1 MAKVRT
7 HLVDK
12 EEKYRI
18 IGEFFEIV
26 SNLKTK
32 DEVVGFFI
40 GLLSPSES
48 LMLARRIQIAEML
61 LEEKSYE
68 GIRKKLK
75 VGFQTIAKVYQWLY
89 GENETYRK
97 QIGSQLERKKRRNKK
112 SNKRFGDDSLLNKY
126 AHHRLL
132 KDLLS

>member
-1 MAKVRT
+1 MAKVKT

-12 EEKYRI
+12 KERFRI

-26 SNLKTK
+26 TNLKNK
-32 DEVVGFFI
+32 DDVIGFFI
-40 GLLSPSES
+40 GLLTSSES
-48 LMLARRIQIAEML
+48 LMLARRIQVAEML

-68 GIRKKLK
+68 EIRKKLK
-75 VGFQTIAKVYQWLY
+75 VSFQTIAKVYQWLY
-89 GENETYRK
+89 GENETYKK
-97 QIGSQLERKKRRNKK
+97 QIGNQLERKRKRNKK
-112 SNKRFGDDSLLNKY
+112 HERFDDGSLLNKY